1 MESVL
6 DQLTRYSP
14 NSEYFAIQG
23 TFESSYG
30 LSPNGRW
37 YGAVIVEGAHARGRA
52 RGGMPVRT
60 ILDGNDAI
68 LAQRAAKHSVILD
81 DADPNPL
88 AECVSTGGMADFTGG
103 GGVRDE
109 SHNDPYEM
117 PMDPRDRHA
126 QRHADGRPVIFTPP
140 FGPPVSEDPEES
152 ASGWRRVN
160 SGDEGKGALE
170 DSIILTKSDG
180 PSINVAEIS
189 VDDADALAVV
199 RSAIFSKEDL
209 DKFDNSAGVFSGL
222 IDEASWKQAPYWL
235 RAYAK
240 LIYHRQ
246 QEFEFP
252 SLEQAL
258 GSLGLSE
265 VPKEGP

>member
-37 YGAVIVEGAHARGRA
+37 YGAVIVEGAQARGRA

-68 LAQRAAKHSVILD
+68 LAQRAAMDSVILD

-117 PMDPRDRHA
+117 PMDWRDRHA

-152 ASGWRRVN
+152 ASGWRRV
-160 SGDEGKGALE
+160 SAGDDKALE
-170 DSIILTKSDG
+170 DSIILVKSDG

-189 VDDADALAVV
+189 TDDADALAVV

-246 QEFEFP
+246 QEAEFP